1 MVYDY
6 AKRPPRRRKKR
17 AALTVLLIAAALIL
31 PATLYYFKFKK
42 AIAEPNKT
50 SQPTPIKPI
59 KPIKITKVAKPTKPI
74 FDFYTLLPKMAVRV
88 SQGTLRTDNLPQTK
102 NHYLLQIAALKN
114 PKDAERVKSHLLT
127 LGFTASVQSYQNSHG
142 TRWNRVLVGPFDSAA
157 SAQKAQN
164 ALDQQRID
172 SMTLTEK

>member
-6 AKRPPRRRKKR
+6 AKRPPPPRRKKR
-17 AALTVLLIAAALIL
+17 TALTVLLIAAAMIL

-59 KPIKITKVAKPTKPI
+59 KITKVTKPTKPS
-74 FDFYTLLPKMAVRV
+74 FDFYTLLPKMAVPV
-88 SQGTLRTDNLPQTK
+88 PQATLRTNNLPQTK

-114 PKDAERVKSHLLT
+114 PNDAERLKSRLLT

-142 TRWNRVLVGPFDSAA
+142 TRWNRVLVGPFDSTAN
-157 SAQKAQN
+157 AQKAQD

-172 SMTLTEK
+172 SMILTVKKI